1 MVKNP
6 ELNYDFLGYFG
17 FKCNILEKYVSAF
30 SFIQSGSKPLFI
42 FIFF

>member
-6 ELNYDFLGYFG
+6 VLNYDFLGYFG

-30 SFIQSGSKPLFI
+30 SFIQSGSKL
-42 FIFF
+42 IFFFF